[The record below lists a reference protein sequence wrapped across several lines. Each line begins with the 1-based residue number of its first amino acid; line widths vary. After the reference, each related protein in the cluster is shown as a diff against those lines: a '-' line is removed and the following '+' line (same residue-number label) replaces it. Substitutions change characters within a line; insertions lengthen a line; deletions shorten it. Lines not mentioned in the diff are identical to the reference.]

1 MMSMSFAPDGLGSAD
16 ASKSAFLE
24 LGHGI
29 PASQQHFSGLP
40 TNVYPT
46 HGLHSGG
53 HPQHESPFPSG
64 ACHYGGPLGY
74 GYPAPLNAPAPAPT
88 YLPSYQQGSYRNPL
102 SHTRNDETGECTSN
116 PERATEHSSAF
127 NVQLNHP
134 KTNSCREMRCSADV
148 WKTFDIIHMMTVFS

>member
-29 PASQQHFSGLP
+29 PANQQHFSGLA

-53 HPQHESPFPSG
+53 HPQHESPFHSG
-64 ACHYGGPLGY
+64 ACHYSGPLGY
-74 GYPAPLNAPAPAPT
+74 GYTAALNAPAPAPT
-88 YLPSYQQGSYRNPL
+88 YLPYQQGSYRNPL
-102 SHTRNDETGECTSN
+102 SHTRNDETGEC
-116 PERATEHSSAF
+116 A
-127 NVQLNHP
+127 LN
-134 KTNSCREMRCSADV
+134 REKASISLLISTPAAIQNRDLNLRR
-148 WKTFDIIHMMTVFS
+148 WEVFLM

>member
-1 MMSMSFAPDGLGSAD
+1 MMSMSFAADGLGSAD

-29 PASQQHFSGLP
+29 PASQQHFSALP

-74 GYPAPLNAPAPAPT
+74 SYPAPLNAPAPAPT
-88 YLPSYQQGSYRNPL
+88 YLPYQQGSYRNPL
-102 SHTRNDETGECTSN
+102 SHTRNEETGECPLSPGIKSRRKKWKSKHQPVIIT
-116 PERATEHSSAF
+116 
-127 NVQLNHP
+127 
-134 KTNSCREMRCSADV
+134 SADPELGSLRLLLRQSRD
-148 WKTFDIIHMMTVFS
+148 T